1 MENLR
6 SKFTHMLRDEKRCI
20 PVNPVYFKEKKRK
33 RMLHYLNKRNLM
45 KKISE
50 DIHSVLM
57 KGWFLLIYIIMVNVF
72 TSIFA
77 PMKNPSI

>member
-20 PVNPVYFKEKKRK
+20 PVNPVYLKEKKKRK
-33 RMLHYLNKRNLM
+33 RILYYWNKRNLM
-45 KKISE
+45 KKIS
-50 DIHSVLM
+50 
-57 KGWFLLIYIIMVNVF
+57 GFFWYIYIIIGNLF

-77 PMKNPSI
+77 SRKNPLI

>member
-20 PVNPVYFKEKKRK
+20 PVNPVYLKEKSKEK
-33 RMLHYLNKRNLM
+33 NIILLKQEKSNEKDP
-45 KKISE
+45 E

-57 KGWFLLIYIIMVNVF
+57 KGWFLLIYKLLWL
-72 TSIFA
+72 TSLRRFLR
-77 PMKNPSI
+77 P